1 MKVRVLGGGWYGC
14 HLALAL
20 KQRGVTVE
28 LHEVSE
34 QLFNGASGG
43 NPARLHLGFHY
54 PRSDLTRAA
63 CQDHQKAFLA
73 HYGFLTRPVKMNI
86 YAIAAQDSMVDWGTY
101 KKVLRGEVDFLEV
114 HPEEWGLKNVEGAM
128 LTGERHILVNNARL
142 WFAEQLKDVVVYNK
156 SPLDSGDFDFDW
168 TIDCTFCSN
177 DGAGIDRYEPCVT
190 GLLEGPVDRAVT
202 IMDGPFPSIYP
213 WNESLGI
220 SSITSALYTPFRKD
234 CKTWHQAREVLNGLN
249 MFEIRKQV
257 ELMRTQMEKYWPSSY
272 DSYRFVD
279 AKLSIRAMPRS
290 GSDARLV
297 DVRETGR
304 RTLTVRA
311 GKIDAILYAE
321 DLIIKGGMF
330 RC

>member
-20 KQRGVTVE
+20 KERGVKVE
-28 LHEVSE
+28 LHEISD

-63 CQDHQKAFLA
+63 CQDHQKIFLA
-73 HYGFLTRPVKMNI
+73 HYGFLTRSVAMNI
-86 YAIAAQDSMVDWGTY
+86 YAVAANDSMVDWGTY
-101 KKVLRGEVDFLEV
+101 KKVLRGEVEFLEIR
-114 HPEEWGLKNVEGAM
+114 PNEWGLSNVEGAM

-142 WFAEQLKDVVVYNK
+142 WFAKQLGETVHYNK
-156 SPLDSGDFDFDW
+156 SPHDSNDFDYDW

-177 DGAGIDRYEPCVT
+177 DAAGIDRYEPCVT
-190 GLLEGPVDRAVT
+190 GLLEGPVDKAVT
-202 IMDGPFPSIYP
+202 IMDGPFPSLYP
-213 WNESLGI
+213 WNESLNL
-220 SSITSALYTPFRKD
+220 SSITSAKFTPFRKD
-234 CKTWHQAREVLNGLN
+234 CKTWYEAKKVLDDLN
-249 MFEIRKQV
+249 TFEIRKQV
-257 ELMRTQMEKYWPSSY
+257 ELMRDQMRVYWPASY
-272 DSYRFVD
+272 DLYKFAD

-297 DVRETGR
+297 DVRENGK
-304 RTLTVRA
+304 TLTVRA

-321 DLIIKGGMF
+321 QLIINGGMLK
-330 RC
+330 C